1 MINILTTKQDCPMG
15 QLQTALAEIWSLG
28 SQRHRGKKAASIYN
42 LYQILVLYPNGI
54 SLLHQGHYY
63 NPLLLLYKTGSSI
76 IRSMNR

>member
-1 MINILTTKQDCPMG
+1 MG

-76 IRSMNR
+76 IFRSMNR